1 MSRAKFTFI
10 CDITRRGYPLINQ
23 KDLLILFAKSPYA
36 SDVKTRLSPI
46 FSQKER
52 ACLQKAFI
60 LDTLSLTACLSVKRV
75 LAYTPDIKDRSQR
88 SHLSQ
93 GTLPFFTQCE
103 KECSVLL
110 IKQEGADLGQRMKNG
125 FYWGFSRGFQSIV
138 IIGSDSPTIPASF
151 IKQAFNRL
159 KTVPI
164 VLGPAMDGGYY
175 LIGVSGH
182 VPDIFNNIKWG
193 SDTVL
198 SDTLMRL
205 SRYALLPFWY
215 DVDYQE
221 DIDFLIK
228 HLSLLTTQRRL
239 LPINTLK
246 LIKRLTLKRNLYTPA
261 IE

>member
-1 MSRAKFTFI
+1 M
-10 CDITRRGYPLINQ
+10 INQ
-23 KDLLILFAKSPYA
+23 KDLLILFTKSPYA
-36 SDVKTRLSPI
+36 SDVKTRLSSI

-75 LAYTPDIKDRSQR
+75 LAYTPDIKDRS
-88 SHLSQ
+88 HPSQ
-93 GTLPFFTQCE
+93 GQRALRGSHPFFSKCE

-110 IKQEGADLGQRMKNG
+110 IKQEGADLGERMKNG
-125 FYWGFSRGFQSIV
+125 FHWGFSHGFQRIV

-151 IKQAFNRL
+151 IKEAFNRL

-164 VLGPAMDGGYY
+164 VLGPALDGGYY

-228 HLSLLTTQRRL
+228 HLSLLTTKRRRF
-239 LPINTLK
+239 PINTLK
-246 LIKRLTLKRNLYTPA
+246 LIKRLYDY
-261 IE
+261 

>member
-1 MSRAKFTFI
+1 M
-10 CDITRRGYPLINQ
+10 INQ
-23 KDLLILFAKSPYA
+23 KDLLILFAKSQYA

-75 LAYTPDIKDRSQR
+75 LAYTPDIKDRA
-88 SHLSQ
+88 
-93 GTLPFFTQCE
+93 PFFTKCE

-110 IKQEGADLGQRMKNG
+110 IKQEGADLGERMKNG
-125 FYWGFSRGFQSIV
+125 FYWGFSHGFQRIV

-159 KTVPI
+159 STVPI

-175 LIGVSGH
+175 LIGVSGQ

-205 SRYALLPFWY
+205 SRYDLLPFWY

-228 HLSLLTTQRRL
+228 HLSFLTTQRRL
-239 LPINTLK
+239 LPVNILK
-246 LIKRLTLKRNLYTPA
+246 LIKRIYDY
-261 IE
+261 